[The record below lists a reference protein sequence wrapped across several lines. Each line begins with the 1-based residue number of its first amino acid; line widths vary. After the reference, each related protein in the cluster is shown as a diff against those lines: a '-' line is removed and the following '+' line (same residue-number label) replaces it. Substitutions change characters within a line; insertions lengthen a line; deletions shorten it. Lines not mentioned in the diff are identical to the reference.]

1 MPKLKRLELQGFKS
15 FADPF
20 NFLYPTGIT
29 AIVGPNGSG
38 KSNVADAIRW
48 VLGEQR
54 LTSIRGR
61 TGEDMIFAG
70 SPRRSRSGMARAA
83 ITFDN
88 ADGWLPV
95 DFAEVTV
102 ERRTYRDGTSDYLL
116 NGNRVRL
123 MDLRDLLD
131 RSGLGRDAYLVIGQG
146 LVDQVLS
153 LRPTERLAL
162 FEQAAGITPYRT
174 RREDAVRHLE
184 ETKGNLQRVYDI
196 VGELEPRLRRLER
209 QAAKADEHARL
220 KQELNETLR
229 VWYGYR
235 WDKHLSDLEQARQ
248 RVAYREDKA
257 LSLLERTEALGTQVG
272 EQRKQINQ
280 YREQLAQLHRE
291 SGDQHDKAGKRQ
303 QELAV
308 ARERQRQ
315 LHERIEES
323 RSNLVPLRSAL
334 ASEKEDIDTL
344 RANLAEA
351 ETQLRQAQD
360 HLTEA
365 QIKHQKLTQQR
376 NAVLCRQA
384 GIQAHALETRHRLV
398 NRQSRLEQAE
408 GRLQELDS
416 QLQELQ
422 LTVETGTERRRA
434 QQRGVEIARRSLEE
448 AEAKLTKARAEAV
461 QADEALETAR
471 GETEDVRK
479 DLTRLQ
485 ANLQRTSARLEALDR
500 LAAEGASMYAGVR
513 AALQAVEHGE
523 LQGLPGPVSS
533 LVHVPAE
540 LERAIEAA
548 LGSQLQNVVA
558 ESWDDAQAAIQWL
571 KRKRAG
577 RATFLPLDNLRP
589 PRPLEVPSI
598 PGVIGLGS
606 DLVDYDPA
614 YKPAVHLLLART
626 VIAQSLDAARRLHHE
641 LHGSFRIVT
650 LDGEI
655 VRSGGSVTGGENRNS
670 QGPGLLSRER
680 ERRELRQEV
689 GKTRRDVK
697 ETQTRLAELEERVQ
711 SLTQTRSALHR
722 QYQEAEK
729 LTRRLDR
736 EVEEATRQLERVL
749 QQTQWQESRLADARQ
764 EQEKT
769 KATLEKLGQ
778 EAQEAQV
785 ELDKLGAQEKD
796 LGTQLSDLADDDTA
810 RLVAERRT
818 KVAVLAQER
827 ESQSVLLDSRLREI
841 TRLGR
846 QIEAQEH
853 RIRSLEGE
861 LEALDNDLDVLAVS
875 YETARSMANT
885 LAAQVAPLEARLAEI
900 ETSLAGLE
908 QSADQARRALREA
921 EQRLNQAEVD
931 AGRREDRVQALR
943 REIEETLE
951 IVISNLPDTISTQ
964 QPLPL
969 DDIVS
974 HLPTISELPQ
984 GLENQIHDLRTQIR
998 RLEPVNTVAKEEYAE
1013 LSGRHGFLREQMEDL
1028 ERASAHLRKII
1039 GELDEMMDTMFSTT
1053 FSSIATEFS
1062 RSFELLFN
1070 GGSSR
1075 LVLVDEEGVRT
1086 GVEITARPPSKRTAN
1101 LDVLSGGERSLTA
1114 VALIFAVMR
1123 VSPTPFCVLDEVD
1136 AMLDEVNVGRF
1147 RRFLQRLA
1155 RDTQFVI
1162 ITHNR
1167 ATLEV
1172 ADTIY
1177 GVSMGEDGVSN
1188 VLSLSLED
1196 FSESEAI

>member
-20 NFLYPTGIT
+20 IFLYPTGIT

-88 ADGWLPV
+88 SDGWLPV

-102 ERRTYRDGTSDYLL
+102 ERRTYRDGTSEYLL
-116 NGNRVRL
+116 NGNKVRL

-153 LRPTERLAL
+153 LRPKERLAL

-174 RREDAVRHLE
+174 RQEDAARHLE
-184 ETKGNLQRVYDI
+184 ETKSNLQRVYDI
-196 VGELEPRLRRLER
+196 VGELEPRLRRLQR
-209 QAAKADEHARL
+209 QAVKADEHARL

-235 WDKHLSDLEQARQ
+235 WEKYLSGLEQARQ

-257 LSLLERTEALGTQVG
+257 LSLLERTEALGSQVG
-272 EQRKQINQ
+272 EQRKQIGQ
-280 YREQLAQLHRE
+280 YREELAQLHRE
-291 SGDQHDKAGKRQ
+291 SSVQHDQASRRQ

-334 ASEKEDIDTL
+334 ASEREDIDTL

-351 ETQLRQAQD
+351 ETQLHQAKD
-360 HLTEA
+360 YLTEA

-376 NAVLCRQA
+376 NAVLGRQA
-384 GIQAHALETRHRLV
+384 GVQARTLETRHRLV

-422 LTVETGTERRRA
+422 LLVETGTERRRA
-434 QQRGVEIARRSLEE
+434 QQRVVEIARRKLEE
-448 AEAKLTKARAEAV
+448 SEAQLTKARVEAA

-471 GETEDVRK
+471 SKTEGVRK
-479 DLTRLQ
+479 DMARLQ
-485 ANLQRTSARLEALDR
+485 ANLQRASVRLEALDR
-500 LAAEGASMYAGVR
+500 LAAEGAGMYAGMR
-513 AALQAVEHGE
+513 AALQAAEHGE
-523 LQGLPGPVSS
+523 LQGLPGPISS

-540 LERAIEAA
+540 LERALEAA

-571 KRKRAG
+571 KRRRAG
-577 RATFLPLDNLRP
+577 RATFLPLDTLRP
-589 PRPLEVPSI
+589 PRPLEVPTM

-606 DLVDYDPA
+606 ELVDYDPA
-614 YKPAVHLLLART
+614 YEPAVHLLLART
-626 VIAQSLDAARRLHHE
+626 VIAQSLDAARRLHRE

-650 LDGEI
+650 LDGDI
-655 VRSGGSVTGGENRNS
+655 VRSGGSVTGGEAHNS
-670 QGPGLLSRER
+670 RGPGLLSRER

-689 GKTRRDVK
+689 DKTQRDVK
-697 ETQTRLAELEERVQ
+697 ERQSGLAAIEERVQ
-711 SLTQTRSALHR
+711 SLTQTRSTLR
-722 QYQEAEK
+722 SQYQEAEK
-729 LTRRLDR
+729 RRRRLDR
-736 EVEEATRQLERVL
+736 DVEEATRQLARVL

-764 EQEKT
+764 EEEKT

-778 EAQEAQV
+778 ETQEAQV
-785 ELDKLGAQEKD
+785 ELDQLVTQEKD
-796 LGTQLSDLADDDTA
+796 LATQLSDLDDDDTT

-818 KVAVLAQER
+818 RLAVLAQEH
-827 ESQSVLLDSRLREI
+827 ESHAVLLDSRLREI
-841 TRLGR
+841 TRLER

-853 RIRSLEGE
+853 RIHSLKGE
-861 LEALDNDLDVLAVS
+861 FEALKNDLDVLAVT
-875 YETARSMANT
+875 YETARSKANG
-885 LAAQVAPLEARLAEI
+885 LAAQIAPLESRLAGM
-900 ETSLAGLE
+900 ETSLAKLE
-908 QSADQARRALREA
+908 QGEDNARKALREA
-921 EQRLNQAEVD
+921 EQRLSKAEVD
-931 AGRREDRVQALR
+931 AGRREDRVRALR

-969 DDIVS
+969 GDIVS
-974 HLPTISELPQ
+974 HLPTITELPQ
-984 GLENQIHDLRTQIR
+984 GLENQIRDLRTQIR
-998 RLEPVNTVAKEEYAE
+998 RLEPINTVAKQEYAE
-1013 LSGRHGFLREQMEDL
+1013 LSKRHGFLREQMEDL
-1028 ERASAHLRKII
+1028 ERASAHLREVV
-1039 GELDEMMDTMFSTT
+1039 GELDKMMDTMFRTT

-1062 RSFELLFN
+1062 RGFELLFN
-1070 GGSSR
+1070 GGSAK
-1075 LVLVDEEGVRT
+1075 LVLVEEEGVRT
-1086 GVEITARPPSKRTAN
+1086 GVEITARPPGKRTAS

-1123 VSPTPFCVLDEVD
+1123 ISPTPFCVLDEVD
-1136 AMLDEVNVGRF
+1136 AMLDEANVGRF
-1147 RRFLQRLA
+1147 RRILQKLT
-1155 RDTQFVI
+1155 RDTQFVV

-1196 FSESEAI
+1196 FSESEVN